1 MGNIKTQLKSFT
13 MAKKATGDYN
23 NILDM
28 YSAQMKVD
36 FIKVEPSVLNVLWG
50 GGINLGS
57 MYSIW
62 GPEGSGKSTLAWQA
76 SLSFLKQNYKVWVF
90 DSEKALN
97 ENQQKSFGLF
107 PYFESGQARH
117 FTLDTYL
124 DAENLLKAMMTMPD
138 SELPSLV
145 ITDSETML
153 QPAGAEDMSVLDNQP
168 GVKAKQAN
176 LVLNMMKQFF
186 HKKKIASIIIFH
198 ARANISMK
206 GGAQE
211 EMKSA
216 GGYAALHIPD
226 VRTRV
231 IPGPRV
237 LENPS
242 DTKSQQIGVVVRI
255 MCEKNKFTAPR
266 VTYERSL
273 IYGKGIDKRRE
284 RIDYGLE
291 TNQIQKEGQYFV
303 FPNGSKHRGFVA
315 LYDAPTD
322 DLKSIKVE

>member
-1 MGNIKTQLKSFT
+1 

-153 QPAGAEDMSVLDNQP
+153 QPAGAISKNRTAESCL
-168 GVKAKQAN
+168 N
-176 LVLNMMKQFF
+176 L
-186 HKKKIASIIIFH
+186 S
-198 ARANISMK
+198 
-206 GGAQE
+206 
-211 EMKSA
+211 
-216 GGYAALHIPD
+216 
-226 VRTRV
+226 
-231 IPGPRV
+231 
-237 LENPS
+237 
-242 DTKSQQIGVVVRI
+242 
-255 MCEKNKFTAPR
+255 
-266 VTYERSL
+266 
-273 IYGKGIDKRRE
+273 
-284 RIDYGLE
+284 
-291 TNQIQKEGQYFV
+291 
-303 FPNGSKHRGFVA
+303 
-315 LYDAPTD
+315 
-322 DLKSIKVE
+322 